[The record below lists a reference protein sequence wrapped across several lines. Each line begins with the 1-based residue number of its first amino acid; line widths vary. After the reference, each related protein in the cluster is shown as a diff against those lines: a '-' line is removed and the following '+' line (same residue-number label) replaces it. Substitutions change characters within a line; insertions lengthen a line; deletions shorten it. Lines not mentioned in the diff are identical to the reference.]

1 MPIDH
6 QANKSTA
13 TNDVPLMVEKYDGI
27 AWLTLNRPRQY
38 NALSSALLDHLHTAF
53 DDIGRDPCIRV
64 AVIAA
69 TGHAFCAGH
78 DLKEMQHSTDPNFA
92 AQHPP
97 SHSRAPSRAN
107 VRLKC

>member
-53 DDIGRDPCIRV
+53 DGGVAIGNKHIG
-64 AVIAA
+64 A
-69 TGHAFCAGH
+69 TAISQKC
-78 DLKEMQHSTDPNFA
+78 
-92 AQHPP
+92 
-97 SHSRAPSRAN
+97 PSRQ
-107 VRLKC
+107 